1 MKYHEEHRI
10 KVIEEYKQA
19 IEEMPSFVKRFFT
32 FYEVTK
38 NASANTIRAYYYDLD
53 AFFYYLT
60 QECPVIN
67 TYNDITLEFLD
78 SLVMQDI
85 QEYLSFLTHYEKNG
99 KIYTNNEVGR
109 ARKLA
114 SLRSFYRYYHT
125 VEKSIKNNPAL
136 AMPSPQQATKDV
148 TALTQSEIK
157 ELLAEVYDKTG
168 FSEHQKAYMTK
179 THYRDM
185 ALITLL
191 LGTGIRVSECV
202 GIDLDDVNYSELAI
216 SIHRKGNKDTT
227 VYFGE
232 SVADA
237 LTDYVTLERKAK
249 DIDEPALFISS
260 RGTRITV
267 RSVERI
273 VKKFSEKAVKSKKI
287 SPHKLRS
294 SFATLLYKENN
305 SDLIQVK
312 DALGHK
318 GLSVVQRYVNNSEAS
333 KKQAG
338 KTANKWL

>member
-1 MKYHEEHRI
+1 MKYHDEHRLD
-10 KVIEEYKQA
+10 VIEKYKQ
-19 IEEMPSFVKRFFT
+19 ELVNMPAFVKRFFT

-38 NASANTIRAYYYDLD
+38 NASANTILAYYYDLET
-53 AFFYYLT
+53 FFYYLT

-85 QEYLSFLTHYEKNG
+85 QEYLSFLTRYEKNG
-99 KIYTNNEVGR
+99 KIYTNTEVGR

-114 SLRSFYRYYHT
+114 SLRSFYRYYQT
-125 VEKSIKNNPAL
+125 VEKSIKNNPAS
-136 AMPSPQQATKDV
+136 AMPVPKQVTKDV
-148 TALTQSEIK
+148 IALTQTEIK
-157 ELLAEVYDKTG
+157 ELLSEVYDKTG
-168 FSEHQKAYMTK
+168 FSEHQKAYMDK
-179 THYRDM
+179 THYRDV

-202 GIDLDDVNYSELAI
+202 GIDLEDIDYNEFGI

-232 SVADA
+232 IVADA
-237 LTDYVTLERKAK
+237 LTDYITLERKTK
-249 DIDEPALFISS
+249 DIDEPALFVSS

-273 VKKFSEKAVKSKKI
+273 VKKFSEKAVKTKKI
-287 SPHKLRS
+287 STHKLRS
-294 SFATLLYKENN
+294 SFASQLYRETR
-305 SDLIQVK
+305 DLMQVR
-312 DALGHK
+312 DALGHAD
-318 GLSVVQRYVNNSEAS
+318 LSIVQRYVNNGEER
-333 KKQAG
+333 KKAAG